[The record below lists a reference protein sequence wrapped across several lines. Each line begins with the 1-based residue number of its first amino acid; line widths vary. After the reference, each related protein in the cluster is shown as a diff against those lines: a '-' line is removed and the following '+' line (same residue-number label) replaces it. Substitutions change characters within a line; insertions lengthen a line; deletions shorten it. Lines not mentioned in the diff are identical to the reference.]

1 MCGVWIRV
9 NFNFQRIFLCF
20 TYFFFYF
27 CEGNWCKKGVFPIYK
42 LLYTKYNI
50 YLYKGS
56 ENLPEIK
63 GKTVHDITN
72 YIGKHVV
79 PNIPSIHKWM
89 FNKFVCLYFNFFFL
103 LLRFFFYHI
112 FLIHSTHFL
121 NMKIALSN
129 YDNKFYFNY
138 KMAAKHQSN
147 RIGVCCVL
155 NKKKH
160 FIYITIFFF
169 CLNICALFFS

>member
-1 MCGVWIRV
+1 MANLWKNRV
-9 NFNFQRIFLCF
+9 NFMFL
-20 TYFFFYF
+20 TSNEFFFVFYIF
-27 CEGNWCKKGVFPIYK
+27 FFFIFIFAKGIDAKKGFFPSYK
-42 LLYTKYNI
+42 LLYLCIYTKYNI

-79 PNIPSIHKWM
+79 PNIYVVYTHKWM
-89 FNKFVCLYFNFFFL
+89 LNYLFVYFFL
-103 LLRFFFYHI
+103 LFLFFYFFYHI

-138 KMAAKHQSN
+138 KMAAKHQRN
-147 RIGVCCVL
+147 KLLLYWCVL
-155 NKKKH
+155 CFK
-160 FIYITIFFF
+160 
-169 CLNICALFFS
+169 